1 MGGQVLDSKPEQ
13 EAPVVVSA
21 SAPARREPGE
31 LCRFVKRLGCSVGWV
46 DGEKDAKLW
55 SWEHPEYKE
64 SAEVFEA
71 AEDCAEHF
79 MRHLTGKLAYEFSM
93 VAVPRD
99 ALFDVKFA
107 LNRATYCPALIDKE
121 QSAQA
126 LAMVNR
132 WLS

>member
-1 MGGQVLDSKPEQ
+1 MGSQVLDSKPEQ
-13 EAPVVVSA
+13 GPSEAVPA

-31 LCRFVKRLGCSVGWV
+31 LCSFVKRLGCSVGWV
-46 DGEKDAKLW
+46 DGEKNAKLW
-55 SWEHPEYKE
+55 SWAHPEHKE

-79 MRHLTGKLAYEFSM
+79 MRYLAGKLADELSL

-99 ALFDVKFA
+99 GLLDVKFGLTRSKSIVSNDKLINQAAA
-107 LNRATYCPALIDKE
+107 L
-121 QSAQA
+121 
-126 LAMVNR
+126 VNG